1 MRSDENLEK
10 RNKIRGEM
18 WRNETTGGKERSQ
31 RRDRKL
37 NEQRLN

>member
-18 WRNETTGGKERSQ
+18 WRNETTGGKRGVREETG
-31 RRDRKL
+31 
-37 NEQRLN
+37 N